1 MMAPKYEDGTTPF
14 VESFRA
20 GRCGRRAGACG
31 RLPVLSGA
39 VGRVRR
45 VGRRYSSVAGAGR
58 VREDGHFVVRTT
70 AALPAPPV

>member
-45 VGRRYSSVAGAGR
+45 VGRRYNNVAEAGWG
-58 VREDGHFVVRTT
+58 REDGHFVVRTT
-70 AALPAPPV
+70 AAQLDPPI